1 MFSYLQVVLLPTL
14 EIADY
19 VHHKADCL
27 KDQGCDL
34 DNLVLVL
41 RFYFHSY
48 TSFEFSEQSS
58 LGPLLPW
65 RTYDEAPGL

>member
-1 MFSYLQVVLLPTL
+1 MFSRPQVVLLSTL
-14 EIADY
+14 KIAYY

-34 DNLVLVL
+34 DNLVLIL

-48 TSFEFSEQSS
+48 TSFEFSEQ
-58 LGPLLPW
+58 
-65 RTYDEAPGL
+65 R